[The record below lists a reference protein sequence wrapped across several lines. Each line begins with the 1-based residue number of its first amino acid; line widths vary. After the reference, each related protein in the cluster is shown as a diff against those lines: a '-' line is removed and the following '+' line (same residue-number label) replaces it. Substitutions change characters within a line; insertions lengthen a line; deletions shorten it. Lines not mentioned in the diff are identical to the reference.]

1 MADIFVTIEN
11 AGPNIFVDMVDE
23 SPEISV
29 TVQSAGPPGE
39 KGNPGTDG
47 YTPVRG
53 IDYWTDQDKAEII
66 AETVAALPVYNGEVQ
81 DVG

>member
-1 MADIFVTIEN
+1 MSDIFVTIEN
-11 AGPNIFVDMVDE
+11 AGPSIFVNMVNE

-29 TVQSAGPPGE
+29 SVQSAGPPGE
-39 KGNPGTDG
+39 TGKPGSDG

-53 IDYWTDQDKAEII
+53 VDYWTDQDKAEII

-81 DVG
+81 DVV

>member
-1 MADIFVTIEN
+1 MDDIFVTIEN
-11 AGPNIFVDMVDE
+11 AGPSIFVNMVDE
-23 SPEISV
+23 SPDISV

-39 KGNPGTDG
+39 AGKPGSDG

-53 IDYWTDQDKAEII
+53 VDYWTAEDKAEII

-81 DVG
+81 DIV